1 MFSVIKHLII
11 VTFPLCVCQ
20 FLFKDCSMFCFVCY
34 KGFGSWKCF
43 CEGGK
48 TTQSV
53 FYLHCVKCLATF
65 MVVKRR
71 CTELNS
77 TTHEAK

>member
-53 FYLHCVKCLATF
+53 FLSSMCKVSGYLYGSET
-65 MVVKRR
+65 
-71 CTELNS
+71 
-77 TTHEAK
+77 